1 MTELWLV
8 DLERA
13 APALEAIEQAEP
25 RLAADDRARARQF
38 ADPRE
43 RRDRLAAYIAL
54 RIALERTI
62 GPQQVRGIAFVRSGG
77 GKPRL
82 ADGQADFSLSHSNGM
97 ALIGVTDRGDIGVD
111 LESQRPVRVS
121 LLRRQLIVAA
131 GSGLAGAPVPSA
143 SDAAFLQAWSR
154 LEAFAKAKGRGL
166 ARLLVDVGVRGE
178 GSDAA
183 TPARVEAA
191 ARRMV
196 KEAHLTVHDLE
207 LLPGLHGAVAAEK
220 SAAVPPIR
228 SFPLDRSGIERLVSR
243 AASGRRR

>member
-25 RLAADDRARARQF
+25 RLSADDRARARQV

-43 RRDRLAAYIAL
+43 RRHRLAAYVAL
-54 RIALERTI
+54 RIALERSA

-97 ALIGVTDRGDIGVD
+97 ALIGVTSRGDIGVD
-111 LESQRPVRVS
+111 LETERPVGMS
-121 LLRRQLIVAA
+121 LPRRQLIVAA
-131 GSGLAGAPVPSA
+131 GKGLAGASLPSA
-143 SDAAFLQAWSR
+143 SDPAFLQAWSR

-166 ARLLVDVGVRGE
+166 ARLLEDVGVRGE
-178 GSDAA
+178 GSQAA

-191 ARRMV
+191 ARRIAR
-196 KEAHLTVHDLE
+196 EARLAVHDVQLR
-207 LLPGLHGAVAAEK
+207 PGLYGAVAADQ
-220 SAAVPPIR
+220 SAAIPPVR
-228 SFPLDRSGIERLVSR
+228 SFPFERSGMERLTSR

>member
-13 APALEAIEQAEP
+13 APVLEAIEQAEP
-25 RLAADDRARARQF
+25 RLSADDRARTHQL

-43 RRDRLAAYIAL
+43 RRHRLAAYVAL
-54 RIALERTI
+54 RIALERI
-62 GPQQVRGIAFVRSGG
+62 AGPQQVRGIAFVRFGG

-82 ADGQADFSLSHSNGM
+82 AGQVEFSLSHNGGT
-97 ALIGVTDRGDIGVD
+97 ALIGVTGRGYIGVD

-131 GSGLAGAPVPSA
+131 GDGLAGAPLASA

-166 ARLLVDVGVRGE
+166 ARLLEDVGVRGE
-178 GSDAA
+178 GSHAV

-191 ARRMV
+191 ARRMIT
-196 KEAHLTVHDLE
+196 EACLAVHDLE
-207 LLPGLHGAVAAEK
+207 LRPDLYGAVAAEPF
-220 SAAVPPIR
+220 AAIPPVR
-228 SFPLDRSGIERLVSR
+228 SFPLDHPGIERLASR
-243 AASGRRR
+243 AASGRQR